1 MARDVMHL
9 ELYLSSSQSGSVES
23 GWKTG
28 VNTAMEVGDGG
39 VPMAWCWYWR
49 PFVHCHRGSSSS
61 DTIVIPEDIKYGK
74 KKLKREHTDG
84 SKRIS
89 SPPLSSLN
97 CHCGWLG
104 CRCLPV
110 VNPSL
115 CPPPLVA

>member
-1 MARDVMHL
+1 
-9 ELYLSSSQSGSVES
+9 
-23 GWKTG
+23 
-28 VNTAMEVGDGG
+28 MEVGDGG
-39 VPMAWCWYWR
+39 VPVAWCWYWQL
-49 PFVHCHRGSSSS
+49 FVHCRRGSSSS
-61 DTIVIPEDIKYGK
+61 NTIVIPEDIKYGSK

-84 SKRIS
+84 SKQIS

-115 CPPPLVA
+115 CPPPCRLNSLVWLVKRKT